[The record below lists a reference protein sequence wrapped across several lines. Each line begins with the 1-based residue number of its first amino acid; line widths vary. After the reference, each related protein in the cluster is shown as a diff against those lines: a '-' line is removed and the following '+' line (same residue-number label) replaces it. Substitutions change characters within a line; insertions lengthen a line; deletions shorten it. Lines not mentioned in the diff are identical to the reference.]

1 MSTEPS
7 AVTTTRS
14 GVASAAVLSTVGI
27 GVQGATKLL
36 ATVVIG
42 RVFGTEALG
51 QSSALLSLGVFAA
64 LLWPT
69 AAGNTAARAL
79 AIAMRAGRSDASV
92 TRLLGTSMLVSSLV
106 LAGVTVPLALV
117 WGNGPGTVVGGV
129 AVVVGYGLY
138 CYARG
143 AQLGYDRPRRVATW
157 DGLTSLLTLGLLVL
171 ACVTRAEPFV
181 LLPLGIGY
189 AVFAVACWPRGAG
202 AGVEAGHRA
211 AGAEPID
218 GVLRFA
224 AWNVL
229 AGLTTNGLL
238 QLAMIAAQ
246 VTATPHDA
254 GVYAAAFS
262 LATPASMVGQAV
274 AQVVVP
280 AFAHRTEAASLRGP
294 GTLRFVAGFAAVTAV
309 LFGVVALLAD
319 WYLPL
324 VYPDEGAA
332 AVADLRYLVLGVWV
346 FTTSLVPAA
355 LLLAAGR
362 SRQVA
367 LASVAGFVVGVALM
381 AVLAPTA
388 GVAAGSTGFL
398 VGSAVNLVAVVVLGL
413 RRTGVPAPGPRPRR
427 ASEPGPASSASA
439 SASASSAF
447 DGLAPHPDEAR
458 ERRAPD
464 REDDHRE

>member
-1 MSTEPS
+1 MSSDP
-7 AVTTTRS
+7 TTAAATSRS
-14 GVASAAVLSTVGI
+14 GVASAAILSTVGI

-42 RVFGTEALG
+42 RVFGTEVLG

-69 AAGNTAARAL
+69 AAGNTASRSL
-79 AIAMRAGRSDASV
+79 AIALRAARSDTAV
-92 TRLLGTSMLVSSLV
+92 TRLLGASMLVSSLV
-106 LAGVTVPLALV
+106 LAAVTVPVALA
-117 WGNGPGTVVGGV
+117 WGNGPGSIVGGV

-189 AVFAVACWPRGAG
+189 AVFAVACWPRGAATSG
-202 AGVEAGHRA
+202 DDAVTGS
-211 AGAEPID
+211 EPTR

-238 QLAMIAAQ
+238 QLSMISAQ
-246 VTATPHDA
+246 VTTTPHDA

-280 AFAHRTEAASLRGP
+280 AFAHRGAASSLRAP
-294 GTLRFVAGFAAVTAV
+294 RTLRFVIGFGAVTAV
-309 LFGVVALLAD
+309 LFGLVALLAD

-324 VYPDEGAA
+324 FYPDEGAA

-346 FTTSLVPAA
+346 FTMSLVPAA

-367 LASVAGFVVGVALM
+367 LASVTGFVVGVALM
-381 AVLAPTA
+381 AALAPAA

-398 VGSAVNLVAVVVLGL
+398 VGSAVNLVAVVALGL
-413 RRTGVPAPGPRPRR
+413 RRTAVRPEPETASAPD
-427 ASEPGPASSASA
+427 GPAL
-439 SASASSAF
+439 
-447 DGLAPHPDEAR
+447 DVVVPHPHEAR
-458 ERRAPD
+458 EGRTTD
-464 REDDHRE
+464 RDDDHRE